1 MSNHTE
7 QDSAPHRILLIDD
20 DRKLCRLISD
30 YLSPMGYHVSA
41 IHTGTD
47 GLQAA
52 LAETWDAILLD
63 MMLPGIDGFEV
74 LKRIRKESDVPILM
88 LTALSEEPDRIVG
101 LELGADD
108 YLPKTLSPREMLAR
122 LRAVTR
128 RSGRRERPSSEPAIR
143 IGKLWICPAT
153 HIAQLDDQPLQL
165 TAVEYDLLLALAKAP
180 GRVKTREALLDEI
193 RHRDYEVFDRS
204 IDVHISQLRKKLNDD
219 PKEPRHIR
227 TIRSVGYSLIDP
239 DAP

>member
-7 QDSAPHRILLIDD
+7 PDVAPHRILLIDD

-30 YLSPMGYHVSA
+30 YLAPMGYHVSTA
-41 IHTGTD
+41 HTGTD

-52 LAETWDAILLD
+52 LTETWDAILLD

-74 LKRIRKESDVPILM
+74 LKRIRKENDVPILM

-128 RSGRRERPSSEPAIR
+128 RAARRERPTSEPAIR
-143 IGKLWICPAT
+143 VGKLWICPAT
-153 HIAQLDDQPLQL
+153 RAAQLDDAPLQL

-239 DAP
+239 DAA

>member
-1 MSNHTE
+1 MSTTSE
-7 QDSAPHRILLIDD
+7 QDPAPHRILLVDD

-30 YLSPMGYHVSA
+30 YLSPMGYQVSA
-41 IHTGTD
+41 VHSGTD

-52 LAETWDAILLD
+52 LSETWDAVLLD

-74 LKRIRKESDVPILM
+74 LKRIRKESDVPVLM

-128 RSGRRERPSSEPAIR
+128 RFTRRERPATDPAIR
-143 IGKLWICPAT
+143 VGKLWICPTT
-153 HIAQLDDQPLQL
+153 HTAQLDNQPLQL

-219 PKEPRHIR
+219 PKDPRHIR

-239 DAP
+239 DAH